1 MGNSILI
8 TTGAQGKFP
17 TIKPNSTLG
26 IILQSI
32 YDSYSPFLTAL
43 SDHPNKNLSSE
54 KALVQEFV
62 IQNDIQLR
70 KRINSLRIE
79 KEYTDNFYGTRGIP
93 DFAYLPLEEGVSH
106 EPLFIVEAKILP
118 APDNIT
124 IREKEYVVG
133 NNKNGGIERFKIGK
147 HGIGVNFC
155 GLIGFI
161 KDDKA
166 TNDWIQK
173 INSWI
178 IEKCN
183 NEPLFWSSDE
193 TLQET
198 PNSKDVVSLA
208 KRESDNIVLY
218 HFFVSFIEERKRINT
233 LNNY

>member
-8 TTGAQGKFP
+8 TNGAQGKFP
-17 TIKPNSTLG
+17 AIRTNSILG

-32 YDSYSPFLTAL
+32 YDSYSPFLTAI
-43 SDHPNKNLSSE
+43 SNHPNKNLSSE

-70 KRINSLRIE
+70 KHINSLRIE

-93 DFAYLPLEEGVSH
+93 DFAYLPLEEGISH

-124 IREKEYVVG
+124 VREKEYVIG
-133 NNKNGGIERFKIGK
+133 HNKNGGIERFKIAK
-147 HGIGVNFC
+147 HGVGVNLC

-161 KDDKA
+161 KDDRTA
-166 TNDWIQK
+166 NDWIRK

-183 NEPLFWSSDE
+183 DEPLFWSSEE
-193 TLQET
+193 TLQEA
-198 PNSKDVVSLA
+198 PNSKDIVSLA
-208 KRESDNIVLY
+208 KRESDSIVLY
-218 HFFVSFIEERKRINT
+218 HFFVSFIEEKKRIN
-233 LNNY
+233 N

>member
-1 MGNSILI
+1 MGNSIFV
-8 TTGAQGKFP
+8 TNGAQGKFP

-43 SDHPNKNLSSE
+43 SNHPNKNLSNE

-62 IQNDIQLR
+62 TQNDIQLR
-70 KRINSLRIE
+70 KHINALRIE

-124 IREKEYVVG
+124 IREKEYVIG

-161 KDDKA
+161 KDDQA

-193 TLQET
+193 TLQEA
-198 PNSKDVVSLA
+198 PNSKDIVSLV
-208 KRESDNIVLY
+208 KRESDSIVLY
-218 HFFVSFIEERKRINT
+218 HFFVSFIEEKKRIN
-233 LNNY
+233 N